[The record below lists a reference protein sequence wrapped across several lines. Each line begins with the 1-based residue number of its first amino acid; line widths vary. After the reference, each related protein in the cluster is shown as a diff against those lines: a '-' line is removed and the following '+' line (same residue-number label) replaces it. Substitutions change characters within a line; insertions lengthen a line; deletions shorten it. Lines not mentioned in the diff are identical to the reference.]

1 MSRSIN
7 KKKTHV
13 AAGLLV
19 MKGEYKCKTAGC
31 YVGAKQ
37 RKKNCILLLQ
47 IVSSLNGISGKTL
60 IVKQVLFLQGEFLR
74 RIGKVARQA
83 QERGDSAVKDDF
95 TDFVISF

>member
-19 MKGEYKCKTAGC
+19 MKGEYKCKAAGC
-31 YVGAKQ
+31 YVGPKQ
-37 RKKNCILLLQ
+37 RKKNGILLLQ
-47 IVSSLNGISGKTL
+47 IVSSPNGISVKTL
-60 IVKQVLFLQGEFLR
+60 IFKQVLFLQGEFLR
-74 RIGKVARQA
+74 RTGKVARQA

-95 TDFVISF
+95 TDFVITF